1 MSSNR
6 IAASRRVPF
15 EPQLAPAI
23 QPTENAEAGRFRPE
37 IAALRAVA
45 VLGVVLCHLKIA
57 AFEGG
62 FVGVDIFFVISGYL
76 ISRNT
81 LLDVQQCRFSFTNF
95 YIRRSRR
102 ILPAL
107 IFTVVVTFVVGALW
121 LPPDAFR
128 QLTKESTHALLSISN
143 IQYWRESKQYF
154 ATASDQLALLHCW
167 SLSLEEQFYL
177 FWPALLFCA
186 FRLGRI
192 ATIISVTAS
201 VSFTLSILELSRDSQ
216 AAFFLTPFRIF
227 EFSIGALIIFI
238 EEKIRVSNLIAE
250 SIAIGG
256 MLAIGVSYIM
266 FTSTMPFP
274 GFAVLLPCVGAAAII
289 FVGSNARTTC
299 WLANPLAQAIGAISY
314 SLYLCHWPLIFF
326 TRFIFGP
333 EVLTATTDAI
343 LIAIMG
349 ITATAMYFFVE
360 KPFVHGRSRSLP
372 PRPRTSILRYGG
384 TILLLVAVTHTAFLQ
399 DGWAWRLSWEKKQL
413 TELQRFGVVS
423 CEAKSSSSS
432 CAFGKIDAPLSVEV
446 VGDSLA
452 QQYVAA
458 FDPLLKQLGFRGET
472 LTVGGCPVL
481 IGMALKGSQRDA
493 CESRKKSIFTRLR
506 SSDGNVVL
514 TQAWGGYND
523 DTTISDFGRLDLSSG
538 EERSLA
544 QLETSLEKTIEV
556 LAVGRR
562 RILLVGDQI
571 RTNCKI
577 DKDRLLPGPLWHAPQ
592 TPCQSIS
599 RDQIA
604 RSGER
609 VNAVLERVAAKW
621 ANRVTLI
628 KPEDYFCDEECP
640 VVRNGLWLYLDEL
653 HFTRAGSQYMGQR
666 AENVFREF
674 LAR

>member
-1 MSSNR
+1 MSS
-6 IAASRRVPF
+6 SRVVAPRVPL
-15 EPQLAPAI
+15 EPPLAPAI
-23 QPTENAEAGRFRPE
+23 SPTENAGAAQFRPE

-45 VLGVVLCHLKIA
+45 VLGVVLCHLKITP
-57 AFEGG
+57 FNGG

-81 LLDVQQCRFSFTNF
+81 LLDIQQQRFSFTNF
-95 YIRRSRR
+95 YIRRCRR

-107 IFTVVVTFVVGALW
+107 IFTVVATFVVGALW

-128 QLTKESTHALLSISN
+128 QLAKESTHALLSISN
-143 IQYWRESKQYF
+143 IQYWRESKEYF
-154 ATASDQLALLHCW
+154 AAASDQLGLLHCW

-177 FWPALLFCA
+177 FWPALLFFA
-186 FRLGRI
+186 FRLGPI
-192 ATIISVTAS
+192 VIIISLVAS
-201 VSFTLSILELSRDSQ
+201 VSFVLSILQLSTDSQ

-227 EFSIGALIIFI
+227 EFSIGALIIFM
-238 EEKIRVSNLIAE
+238 EEKIRVPKVIAE
-250 SIAIGG
+250 SLAIGG
-256 MLAIGVSYIM
+256 MLAIGASYVM

-274 GFAVLLPCVGAAAII
+274 GFAVLLPCVGAATII
-289 FVGSNARTTC
+289 FVGCNARTIC
-299 WLANPLAQAIGAISY
+299 WLANPVAQAIGAISY
-314 SLYLCHWPLIFF
+314 SLYLCHWPLIFY

-333 EVLTATTDAI
+333 EVMTATTDAV
-343 LIAIMG
+343 LMAIMAL
-349 ITATAMYFFVE
+349 TATAMYFFVE
-360 KPFVHGRSRSLP
+360 KPFIHGRPRSLP
-372 PRPRTSILRYGG
+372 PRPRTSILGYGG
-384 TILLLVAVTHTAFLQ
+384 AILLLVAITHTAFSQ
-399 DGWAWRLSWEKKQL
+399 DGWAWRLSWERRQL

-423 CEAKSSSSS
+423 CEAKSSRSS
-432 CAFGKIDAPLSVEV
+432 CAFGKLDAPLNVEV
-446 VGDSLA
+446 VGDSVA

-458 FDPLLKQLGFRGET
+458 LDPLLRQLGFRGET
-472 LTVGGCPVL
+472 LTVGGCPIL
-481 IGMALKGSQRDA
+481 IGMALKGSQRET

-514 TQAWGGYND
+514 TQGWGGYND
-523 DTTISDFGRLDLSSG
+523 DTTISDFGRLDLSAG

-562 RILLVGDQI
+562 KILLVGDQI

-592 TPCQSIS
+592 APCPSIS
-599 RDQIA
+599 RNQIT

-609 VNAVLERVAAKW
+609 VNAVLERVAARW
-621 ANRVTLI
+621 ARRVTLI
-628 KPEDYFCDEECP
+628 KPVDYFCDEECP
-640 VVRNGLWLYLDEL
+640 VVRNGLWLYLDEG

-666 AENVFREF
+666 AESVFREF

>member
-6 IAASRRVPF
+6 IATSRRVSLW
-15 EPQLAPAI
+15 PQLAPAI
-23 QPTENAEAGRFRPE
+23 EPTGNAEATQFRPE
-37 IAALRAVA
+37 IAALRAIA

-81 LLDVQQCRFSFTNF
+81 LLDVQQHRFSFTNF

-107 IFTVVVTFVVGALW
+107 IFTVVVTFMVGALW

-128 QLTKESTHALLSISN
+128 QLAKESTHALLSISN

-177 FWPALLFCA
+177 FWPAFLFLA
-186 FRLGRI
+186 FRLGPI
-192 ATIISVTAS
+192 AIIISVAAS
-201 VSFTLSILELSRDSQ
+201 LSFTLSILELSTDSQ

-238 EEKIRVSNLIAE
+238 EGRIRVSNLIAE
-250 SIAIGG
+250 ILAIGG
-256 MLAIGVSYIM
+256 MLAIGVSCLT

-274 GFAVLLPCVGAAAII
+274 GFAVLLPCVGAATII
-289 FVGSNARTTC
+289 FVGSNARTIC

-333 EVLTATTDAI
+333 EVLTVATDAI
-343 LIAIMG
+343 LMAIMG

-360 KPFVHGRSRSLP
+360 KPFLHGGSLL
-372 PRPRTSILRYGG
+372 PRPRMSILGFGG

-399 DGWAWRLSWEKKQL
+399 DGWAWRLSWEKQQL

-432 CAFGKIDAPLSVEV
+432 CAFGKLDAPLNVEV
-446 VGDSLA
+446 VGDSVA

-458 FDPLLKQLGFRGET
+458 LDPLLKQLGFRGET
-472 LTVGGCPVL
+472 LTVGGCPIL
-481 IGMALKGSQRDA
+481 IGMVLKGSQREP

-514 TQAWGGYND
+514 TQAWGSYND

-592 TPCQSIS
+592 APCQSIS

-609 VNAVLERVAAKW
+609 VNAVLERVAARW

-628 KPEDYFCDEECP
+628 KPVDYFCDEECP

-653 HFTRAGSQYMGQR
+653 HFTRAGSLYMGQR

-674 LAR
+674 IAK

>member
-1 MSSNR
+1 MSSNGVL
-6 IAASRRVPF
+6 ASRRVPL

-23 QPTENAEAGRFRPE
+23 PLTANAEAARFRPE
-37 IAALRAVA
+37 IAGLRAVA
-45 VLGVVLCHLKIA
+45 VLGVVLCHLKIS
-57 AFEGG
+57 AFDGG

-81 LLDVQQCRFSFTNF
+81 LLDLRQNRFSFANF

-128 QLTKESTHALLSISN
+128 QLAKESTHALLSISN

-177 FWPALLFCA
+177 FWPALLFWA

-192 ATIISVTAS
+192 ATIISVMAS
-201 VSFTLSILELSRDSQ
+201 VSFALSILELSRDPQ

-238 EEKIRVSNLIAE
+238 EERIRVSNVVAE

-256 MLAIGVSYIM
+256 MLAIGASYIT

-333 EVLTATTDAI
+333 EVMTATTDAI

-360 KPFVHGRSRSLP
+360 KPFVHGRSRSLS
-372 PRPRTSILRYGG
+372 PRPRTSILGCGG
-384 TILLLVAVTHTAFLQ
+384 TVLVLGALTHTAFLQ
-399 DGWAWRLSWEKKQL
+399 DGWAWRLSWEKQQL

-432 CAFGKIDAPLSVEV
+432 CAFGKFDAPLSVEI
-446 VGDSLA
+446 VGDSVA

-458 FDPLLKQLGFRGET
+458 LDPLLNQLGFRGET
-472 LTVGGCPVL
+472 LTVGGCPIL
-481 IGMALKGSQRDA
+481 IGMALKGSQREA
-493 CESRKKSIFTRLR
+493 CESRKKSILTRLR
-506 SSDGNVVL
+506 SSDGDVVL

-523 DTTISDFGRLDLSSG
+523 DTTISEFGRLDLSPG

-562 RILLVGDQI
+562 KILLVGDQV

-577 DKDRLLPGPLWHAPQ
+577 DKDRLLPGPFWHAPQ
-592 TPCQSIS
+592 APCPSIN

-604 RSGER
+604 HSGER
-609 VNAVLERVAAKW
+609 VNAVLERVAARW
-621 ANRVTLI
+621 AHRVTLI
-628 KPEDYFCDEECP
+628 KPVDYFCDEECP

-666 AENVFREF
+666 AESVFREF
-674 LAR
+674 LLR

>member
-1 MSSNR
+1 M
-6 IAASRRVPF
+6 
-15 EPQLAPAI
+15 
-23 QPTENAEAGRFRPE
+23 
-37 IAALRAVA
+37 
-45 VLGVVLCHLKIA
+45 
-57 AFEGG
+57 
-62 FVGVDIFFVISGYL
+62 
-76 ISRNT
+76 
-81 LLDVQQCRFSFTNF
+81 
-95 YIRRSRR
+95 
-102 ILPAL
+102 
-107 IFTVVVTFVVGALW
+107 
-121 LPPDAFR
+121 
-128 QLTKESTHALLSISN
+128 
-143 IQYWRESKQYF
+143 
-154 ATASDQLALLHCW
+154 
-167 SLSLEEQFYL
+167 
-177 FWPALLFCA
+177 
-186 FRLGRI
+186 
-192 ATIISVTAS
+192 
-201 VSFTLSILELSRDSQ
+201 
-216 AAFFLTPFRIF
+216 
-227 EFSIGALIIFI
+227 
-238 EEKIRVSNLIAE
+238 
-250 SIAIGG
+250 
-256 MLAIGVSYIM
+256 
-266 FTSTMPFP
+266 
-274 GFAVLLPCVGAAAII
+274 
-289 FVGSNARTTC
+289 
-299 WLANPLAQAIGAISY
+299 
-314 SLYLCHWPLIFF
+314 
-326 TRFIFGP
+326 
-333 EVLTATTDAI
+333 TATTNAI

-360 KPFVHGRSRSLP
+360 KPFIHGRSRSLL
-372 PRPRTSILRYGG
+372 PRPRTSILGYGG

-399 DGWAWRLSWEKKQL
+399 DGWAWRLSWEKQQL

-432 CAFGKIDAPLSVEV
+432 CAFGKLDAPLSVEV
-446 VGDSLA
+446 VGDSVA

-458 FDPLLKQLGFRGET
+458 LDPLLKQLGFRGET

-481 IGMALKGSQRDA
+481 IGMALKGSQRET

-562 RILLVGDQI
+562 KILLVGDQV

-592 TPCQSIS
+592 APCPSIS

-609 VNAVLERVAAKW
+609 VNAVLERVAARW

-628 KPEDYFCDEECP
+628 KPVDYFCDEECP